1 MEDAKIFQGYY
12 LFQTIMFREGY
23 YLSWAFGKESEA
35 HDHAQGGGVLK
46 PDYMIEEGMK
56 GTQQL
61 RGFQSYGI

>member
-35 HDHAQGGGVLK
+35 HDHAQGEVSSSQT
-46 PDYMIEEGMK
+46 I
-56 GTQQL
+56 
-61 RGFQSYGI
+61 